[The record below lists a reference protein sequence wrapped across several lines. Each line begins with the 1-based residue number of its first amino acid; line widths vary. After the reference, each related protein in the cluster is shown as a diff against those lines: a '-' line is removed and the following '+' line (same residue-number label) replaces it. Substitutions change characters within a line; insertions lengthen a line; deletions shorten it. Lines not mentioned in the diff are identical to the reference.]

1 MEAAIIF
8 KPPRGKAT
16 KDFHLSAS
24 TDKEFQSLNLWPIGL
39 KNEYVCAAVG
49 HPHALTC
56 TTSPRLATG
65 YLTD

>member
-8 KPPRGKAT
+8 KPPKGKAT

-24 TDKEFQSLNLWPIGL
+24 TDKEFQSLNSWLIGL
-39 KNEYVCAAVG
+39 QNEYVCAAVW
-49 HPHALTC
+49 HPDALTC
-56 TTSPRLATG
+56 TTAPRLAMG

>member
-39 KNEYVCAAVG
+39 KNEYVCAAV
-49 HPHALTC
+49 
-56 TTSPRLATG
+56 
-65 YLTD
+65 